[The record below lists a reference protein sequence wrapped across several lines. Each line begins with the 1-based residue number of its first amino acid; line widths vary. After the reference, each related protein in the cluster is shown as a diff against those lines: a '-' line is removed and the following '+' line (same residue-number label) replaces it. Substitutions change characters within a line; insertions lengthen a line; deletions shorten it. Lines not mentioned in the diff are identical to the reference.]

1 MNPETRRTLVAWLVI
16 VACAV
21 AVIADQRGSDA
32 AVGSEKISVRV
43 AMRPDQ
49 RVFLRMADAFAAP
62 DADPMVKSQLSGIEA
77 QLQPVDPERPGDA
90 VGQAVVL
97 ARIGELDAARELVE
111 SLHASIADGRVEAEP
126 REREAVEAA
135 VTAIA
140 ACASPSADA
149 LSDAQ
154 AEVLAETLGEGGHA
168 LVAMARGD
176 RDALGARSLVGAGA
190 MLVLALIAVAA
201 IGLGLGGLAA
211 IGVFAVLAGLGRVRG
226 AGPPAV
232 GRASVH
238 AEVFAAWMVSYF
250 AANRGIGWAVDRI
263 EAWGM
268 PRPSTEAMLALTLV
282 VDAAALAFA
291 LWWGTRR
298 GLTWR
303 TLRAQ
308 VGLTPPRASD
318 VLWGVVTYAM
328 GIVFLAVG
336 IGLALVLS
344 ALFGEGG
351 FGGVSHPIQG
361 LIADG
366 SALGVFLSFVLAAVA
381 APIGEEIAFRG
392 ALYRNLRDTFGRT
405 APFVGALV
413 ATVAGSMLFA
423 AIHPQ
428 GFIFIPVLG
437 GLAVAFC
444 ISREWTGSINPA
456 IVAHAINN
464 AVMVGLNVVLLR

>member
-1 MNPETRRTLVAWLVI
+1 
-16 VACAV
+16 
-21 AVIADQRGSDA
+21 
-32 AVGSEKISVRV
+32 
-43 AMRPDQ
+43 
-49 RVFLRMADAFAAP
+49 
-62 DADPMVKSQLSGIEA
+62 
-77 QLQPVDPERPGDA
+77 
-90 VGQAVVL
+90 
-97 ARIGELDAARELVE
+97 
-111 SLHASIADGRVEAEP
+111 
-126 REREAVEAA
+126 
-135 VTAIA
+135 
-140 ACASPSADA
+140 
-149 LSDAQ
+149 
-154 AEVLAETLGEGGHA
+154 
-168 LVAMARGD
+168 
-176 RDALGARSLVGAGA
+176 DALGARSLVGAGA
-190 MLVLALIAVAA
+190 MLVLALIAVAG
-201 IGLGLGGLAA
+201 IGLGLAGLAA
-211 IGVFAVLAGLGRVRG
+211 IAVFAVLAALGRVRG

-250 AANRGIGWAVDRI
+250 AVNRGIGWAVDRV
-263 EAWGM
+263 EALGM

-308 VGLTPPRASD
+308 VGLTPPRVSD

-336 IGLALVLS
+336 IGLALILS

-366 SALGVFLSFVLAAVA
+366 SGLAVLLSFVLAAVA

-392 ALYRNLRDTFGRT
+392 ALYRNLRDTFGR
-405 APFVGALV
+405 ASPLVGAVV
-413 ATVAGSMLFA
+413 ASGVGCVLFA

-428 GFIFIPVLG
+428 GFVFIPVRG
-437 GLAVAFC
+437 GLARAFC